1 MGFWG
6 SSNRLEATVKCVRL
20 HNVDLSSNE
29 NIWSIRKH
37 KKQQRRARTA
47 EQLESYTRQEW
58 NNIPPQRSKAP
69 QFPGVYRLPLK
80 EDRTL
85 HSGKHGPVPTFFK
98 RVTAIKFQI
107 SCKMSHFQHL
117 KCFLCSNVSKIT
129 CHCTLFFFT
138 FYSVPT
144 FLGNWGCIFYFF

>member
-1 MGFWG
+1 MKTFGALGW
-6 SSNRLEATVKCVRL
+6 
-20 HNVDLSSNE
+20 
-29 NIWSIRKH
+29 H

-144 FLGNWGCIFYFF
+144 FLGNWGCIFYFFWLAKVCYIFKYSFVSLQSVQSLK